1 MSITKNRDAYF
12 DNITSASAVP
22 FSFKDLEQAAKQK
35 LDPAVFGNIQSGSGA
50 EETLRK
56 NKASFEKYSIL
67 PTYLNDV
74 SSLDTNVQLFGE
86 TYEHPF
92 LLAPVGM
99 MKICHS
105 DGDLAVARAAAAKGV
120 PFIQSTVSSY
130 AIEEVAAA
138 SADNPKW
145 FQLYWSNYKS
155 ISYSMVERAEN
166 AGYKAIVLTIDT
178 PMFGWRETDM
188 KNKFSPL
195 KEGYGK
201 ANYVSDE
208 VFLSTLADDDNETVI
223 KEILKNIHHPTL
235 NWQDIA
241 ELKRKTSLPILLKG
255 ILNPCDAK
263 KAIEMG
269 IDGIIVSNH
278 GGRQLDGVISS
289 LDALQEIANE
299 VNGQIPVLLDSGIRR
314 GADVV
319 KALALGADA
328 VLLGR
333 PYVYGLTIAGQAGV
347 EQVLANFIQDTRVS
361 LALAGASSI
370 QEAKQVTV
378 IKEGN

>member
-1 MSITKNRDAYF
+1 MSITKNSDFYI
-12 DNITSASAVP
+12 NNMTSASAVP
-22 FSFKDLEQAAKQK
+22 FSMDDLEQAAKQK
-35 LDPAVFGNIQSGSGA
+35 LDPAAFGYIQSGSGA

-74 SSLDTNVQLFGE
+74 SGLDTRVELFGE

-99 MKICHS
+99 MKICHT
-105 DGDLAVARAAAAKGV
+105 DGDLAVARAAARNGV

-130 AIEEVAAA
+130 SIEGVAEA

-145 FQLYWSNYKS
+145 FQLYWSNYKP

-201 ANYVSDE
+201 ANYVSDN
-208 VFLSTLADDDNETVI
+208 VFLSTLADDHDETVI
-223 KEILKNIHHPTL
+223 KEILNNIHHPTL

-241 ELKRKTSLPILLKG
+241 ALKRKTSLPVLLKG
-255 ILNPCDAK
+255 ILNPADAK

-278 GGRQLDGVISS
+278 GGRQLDGVISG
-289 LDALQEIANE
+289 LDALPAVAKE
-299 VNGQIPVLLDSGIRR
+299 VNGRLPVLLDSGIRR

-319 KALALGADA
+319 KAIALGADA
-328 VLLGR
+328 VLIGR
-333 PYVYGLTIAGQAGV
+333 PYVYGLAIDGQAGV
-347 EQVLANFIQDTRVS
+347 EQVLSNFIQDIRVS
-361 LALAGASSI
+361 LALAGASSME
-370 QEAKQVTV
+370 EAKQVMV